1 MLCRCVDVVW
11 SQLGLTRSHDHGK
24 GDVQLKSKMATGNF
38 QCFSKFM
45 SQIFTIIAGFYHK
58 YCWIILY
65 SCQIKDYTSIKAG
78 GKASK

>member
-38 QCFSKFM
+38 QCFSSLCHKY
-45 SQIFTIIAGFYHK
+45 SQLLLDFITNIAG
-58 YCWIILY
+58 LY
-65 SCQIKDYTSIKAG
+65 YIHVK
-78 GKASK
+78 